1 MLMYLSWVDLSVVF
15 LTVFAAYVIFGIA
28 GFGTSLVATPVL
40 AMFVPL
46 GKIVPLLALM
56 DMCAATGNFLKDGRK
71 AELHELK
78 RLIPFMISGSM
89 IGAAVLLYAR
99 PDTLVLALG
108 LFVVAYAVYA
118 LAGIHPHRKF
128 LPGAAIPFGLVGGV
142 FSALF
147 GTGGLFY
154 AIYLSGRIDKT
165 DRLRITQSTLIGLA
179 TMTRAILFL
188 LAGVYMDTS
197 LLLLALMLA
206 PAMILGM
213 LTGRHVSIR
222 LSREQFM
229 RVIHYVVLMSGLML
243 LGRYFSG

>member
-1 MLMYLSWVDLSVVF
+1 
-15 LTVFAAYVIFGIA
+15 
-28 GFGTSLVATPVL
+28 
-40 AMFVPL
+40 
-46 GKIVPLLALM
+46 
-56 DMCAATGNFLKDGRK
+56 MCCNRHFLKDGRK

-118 LAGIHPHRKF
+118 SAGIHPHRKF

-154 AIYLSGRIDKT
+154 AIYLSGRIEKT

-197 LLLLALMLA
+197 LLLLVLMLA

-213 LTGRHVSIR
+213 LTGRYVSIR